1 MKQKAKAFFAILL
14 AGACLIGLL
23 TGCQASSSIEAQK
36 KAREESI
43 ANAEASREAQALLDA
58 PTEQTAQTTEQS
70 DEDPV
75 VPGKWV
81 LTNTGFKAD
90 REFDSDADGEY
101 LSTYSV
107 DLYRHGVTHSYNPVE
122 PVDALDVPWSE
133 GFSCTC
139 TSMPE
144 TILPGQPFSVE
155 IEARVEYSD
164 AKVHGVY
171 CYLYCDNL
179 HIELSSAGGHDY
191 SAMAYALYAGST
203 PGTTWGHDWDAPWSG
218 GEKDTVTVT
227 APVVTKSLE
236 KRVETFTVE
245 FDSNAGR
252 SRFEYTWIPD

>member
-122 PVDALDVPWSE
+122 PVDALDIPWSE

-155 IEARVEYSD
+155 IEAKVEYSD
-164 AKVHGVY
+164 AMVHGVY

-179 HIELSSAGGHDY
+179 RIELTSAGGHDY
-191 SAMAYALYAGST
+191 AAMAYAVYAGSS
-203 PGTTWGHDWDAPWSG
+203 PGPTWGHDFDAPWSS
-218 GEKDTVTVT
+218 GEKDTVTIT
-227 APVVTKSLE
+227 APVVTKSRERLTE
-236 KRVETFTVE
+236 VFTIE
-245 FDSNAGR
+245 FKSNAGR
-252 SRFEYTWIPD
+252 STYEYTWVPD